1 MLSLWTMETA
11 HALLSERAFGS
22 VHVRMERLGPAILR
36 EEGAAKCRLPQG
48 SREAILI
55 NTSGGLAGG
64 DVAEIRGEVGD
75 GAHLALTTQAA
86 ERVYRTIGPP
96 ASVSVRLAAG
106 AGASLF
112 WLPQETI
119 LFDGASLEREIS
131 VDLAADAT
139 FLAVEPMVF
148 GRRAMG
154 ESLNAMHVRDRWSV
168 RREGT
173 LLHAEALALGPGLP
187 ATPATLEGV
196 HAMATVLLASPTA
209 EALLER
215 LRGLLGP
222 RDGASAWNGK
232 LIARCVAEDSLALR
246 KTLVQVLSACVG
258 PSVMP
263 KVWSL

>member
-1 MLSLWTMETA
+1 MRQM
-11 HALLSERAFGS
+11 
-22 VHVRMERLGPAILR
+22 
-36 EEGAAKCRLPQG
+36 AAP
-48 SREAILI
+48 
-55 NTSGGLAGG
+55 SG
-64 DVAEIRGEVGD
+64 RSP
-75 GAHLALTTQAA
+75 
-86 ERVYRTIGPP
+86 RPGPP
-96 ASVSVRLAAG
+96 AKRIQKGDSPSRPVPVVRPRSYAAIDLGTNNCRLLIARPQDGELVVIDAFSRIVRLGEGLHATGRISDAAMDRTVAALAICADKLRRRHVTLSRAVATEACRRASNG
-106 AGASLF
+106 A
-112 WLPQETI
+112 E
-119 LFDGASLEREIS
+119 
-131 VDLAADAT
+131 LAARI
-139 FLAVEPMVF
+139 L
-148 GRRAMG
+148 
-154 ESLNAMHVRDRWSV
+154 
-168 RREGT
+168 GT
-173 LLHAEALALGPGLP
+173 TPEALALGPGLP

>member
-1 MLSLWTMETA
+1 MASPQQ
-11 HALLSERAFGS
+11 LLSERAFGS
-22 VHVRMERLGPAILR
+22 VHVRMERQGPAILR
-36 EEGAAKCRLPQG
+36 EEGAAKCRLPRG

-64 DVAEIRGEVGD
+64 DVAEIRGE
-75 GAHLALTTQAA
+75 A
-86 ERVYRTIGPP
+86 
-96 ASVSVRLAAG
+96 AAG
-106 AGASLF
+106 ATLF

-119 LFDGASLEREIS
+119 LFDGSSLEREIS

-154 ESLNAMHVRDRWSV
+154 ESLNAVHVRDRWSV

-196 HAMATVLLASPTA
+196 HAMATVLLASPGADT
-209 EALLER
+209 LLER
-215 LRGLLGP
+215 VRGLLGP

-246 KTLVQVLSACVG
+246 KTLVPVLSACVG
-258 PSVMP
+258 SSAMP